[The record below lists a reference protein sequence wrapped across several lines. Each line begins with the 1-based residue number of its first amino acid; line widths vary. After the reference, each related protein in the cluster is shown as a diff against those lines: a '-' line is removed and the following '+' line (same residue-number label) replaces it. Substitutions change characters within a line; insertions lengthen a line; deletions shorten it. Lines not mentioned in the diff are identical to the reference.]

1 MSKIIYD
8 IYRNVKVGSV
18 SEGRYF
24 GRILQTET
32 LNTAKLAMHIAEH
45 GSPYTRDI
53 VEGVLRKAE
62 SCILELI
69 LDSKKIKIDGLGTFY
84 ITGENQKHG
93 TISIDRF
100 NPKTSFKGLHIRFL
114 PDQATEANLSS
125 RSVLNQASFIWA
137 EDLKREK
144 AEDRPEGT
152 SGSGSTDSGNNGG
165 GGSGNNGSTDSGNNG
180 STDSGNN
187 GSTDSGNNGSSS
199 GTPETP
205 ETPETLSAPTISGN
219 TTFSESAEVSISA
232 ADGAEIRYTLD
243 GSTPTAS
250 STLYS
255 EAFTVTETT
264 SVKAIAIK
272 DGQTSS
278 VASKTFVKSSGEGG
292 MDQN

>member
-1 MSKIIYD
+1 MAKIIYD
-8 IYRNVKVGSV
+8 IYRNVKSGSV

-32 LNTAKLAMHIAEH
+32 LNTAKLARHIAEH
-45 GSPYTRDI
+45 GSPYTQDV

-93 TISIDRF
+93 TISIAKF

-144 AEDRPEGT
+144 AEERPEGST
-152 SGSGSTDSGNNGG
+152 NENSLTPDPSPQGEGSENSNSGSQTPSVPTLTISRSGSGSSAVTVGGNAVNSGSQIAAGTEVALSVTPAEGQTPTATLNGSSVTLTESDGTYTGTFQMPDGNATLVINSGSTGG
-165 GGSGNNGSTDSGNNG
+165 GG
-180 STDSGNN
+180 
-187 GSTDSGNNGSSS
+187 
-199 GTPETP
+199 
-205 ETPETLSAPTISGN
+205 A
-219 TTFSESAEVSISA
+219 
-232 ADGAEIRYTLD
+232 
-243 GSTPTAS
+243 
-250 STLYS
+250 
-255 EAFTVTETT
+255 
-264 SVKAIAIK
+264 
-272 DGQTSS
+272 
-278 VASKTFVKSSGEGG
+278 
-292 MDQN
+292 DQN

>member
-8 IYRNVKVGSV
+8 IYRNVKSGSV

-32 LNTAKLAMHIAEH
+32 LNTAKLARHIAEH
-45 GSPYTRDI
+45 GSPYTQDV

-93 TISIDRF
+93 TISIAKF

-144 AEDRPEGT
+144 QRNDQRVALT
-152 SGSGSTDSGNNGG
+152 K
-165 GGSGNNGSTDSGNNG
+165 
-180 STDSGNN
+180 
-187 GSTDSGNNGSSS
+187 
-199 GTPETP
+199 
-205 ETPETLSAPTISGN
+205 
-219 TTFSESAEVSISA
+219 
-232 ADGAEIRYTLD
+232 
-243 GSTPTAS
+243 TAS
-250 STLYS
+250 PPTPLL
-255 EAFTVTETT
+255 
-264 SVKAIAIK
+264 KARGVRIAAAA
-272 DGQTSS
+272 TAATA
-278 VASKTFVKSSGEGG
+278 VARPQRFRP
-292 MDQN
+292 